1 MDFGANWAYK
11 EIDVKV
17 SGTLQEAADILR
29 KMKEEKANDKEKSL
43 ISRNFSGISITSTES
58 HKTISISSIHRSSS
72 KEPKPTIRTPRDAGK
87 NRKILFPKAVIV
99 NSKKEASLVSA
110 SYADSSNESSV
121 DPITPIPDS
130 ENLFPEAIYI
140 PANKGK
146 TKIDVA
152 VGRSRESGD
161 SIRSIQRKHV
171 QQMGQEPLED
181 IQHLKRRGLKKSKP
195 DGLFPS
201 ATYIA
206 GGGKP
211 KMTMSPLTSEIQS
224 SVARTTNTDNSLLYE
239 QMEFI
244 STNGRFKMCIQPLE
258 KKKKKSDEF
267 PIVPKQLQSSTR
279 LKIESQK
286 IKFSAQ
292 ISLGTDHFIDLSGI
306 FNGSSMKKND
316 VTNLVINGQSYS
328 TY

>member
-29 KMKEEKANDKEKSL
+29 KMKEEKADDKEKSL
-43 ISRNFSGISITSTES
+43 ISRNFSGVSITSTES

-72 KEPKPTIRTPRDAGK
+72 KEPKPTVRTPRDAGK

-99 NSKKEASLVSA
+99 NSKKESLVSA
-110 SYADSSNESSV
+110 SYAESSNESSV

-152 VGRSRESGD
+152 VGRSRESCD

-181 IQHLKRRGLKKSKP
+181 IQHLEFRKACVIHTDPLLFSKIFHCLVFQERRGLKKSKP
-195 DGLFPS
+195 DSMSHRPFILLEERTQM
-201 ATYIA
+201 TY
-206 GGGKP
+206 
-211 KMTMSPLTSEIQS
+211 SF
-224 SVARTTNTDNSLLYE
+224 SV
-239 QMEFI
+239 I
-244 STNGRFKMCIQPLE
+244 
-258 KKKKKSDEF
+258 
-267 PIVPKQLQSSTR
+267 PI
-279 LKIESQK
+279 
-286 IKFSAQ
+286 
-292 ISLGTDHFIDLSGI
+292 
-306 FNGSSMKKND
+306 
-316 VTNLVINGQSYS
+316 
-328 TY
+328 

>member
-1 MDFGANWAYK
+1 
-11 EIDVKV
+11 
-17 SGTLQEAADILR
+17 
-29 KMKEEKANDKEKSL
+29 
-43 ISRNFSGISITSTES
+43 
-58 HKTISISSIHRSSS
+58 
-72 KEPKPTIRTPRDAGK
+72 
-87 NRKILFPKAVIV
+87 
-99 NSKKEASLVSA
+99 
-110 SYADSSNESSV
+110 
-121 DPITPIPDS
+121 
-130 ENLFPEAIYI
+130 
-140 PANKGK
+140 
-146 TKIDVA
+146 
-152 VGRSRESGD
+152 
-161 SIRSIQRKHV
+161 
-171 QQMGQEPLED
+171 MGQEPLED

-206 GGGKP
+206 GGGNP

-224 SVARTTNTDNSLLYE
+224 TVPSARTTNTDNSLLYE

-258 KKKKKSDEF
+258 KKKKSDEF

-292 ISLGTDHFIDLSGI
+292 ISLGTDNFIDLSGI